1 MEDHLNILPNDNDV
15 FDKKKSTSEQQ
26 KSHLAKARQKAH
38 QALQRKKEA
47 KKKDV
52 QSKDTLL
59 SDEEEKQESEEEE
72 MPIPVKPKKI
82 VKPKKNQMS
91 EEEAEIYRFEKF
103 MKQMQNYEKVKELH
117 EQEVAESKKQEFYKN
132 NHERIMALIE
142 QDDKKKEIAEST
154 PTTVEK
160 VEEVEHPKL
169 KKLTSS
175 FCNINTNR
183 RRL

>member
-1 MEDHLNILPNDNDV
+1 MGNRLMRSSKSAESVYSYHNV
-15 FDKKKSTSEQQ
+15 YSTSPNNFHDLHYA
-26 KSHLAKARQKAH
+26 SFHG
-38 QALQRKKEA
+38 
-47 KKKDV
+47 
-52 QSKDTLL
+52 
-59 SDEEEKQESEEEE
+59 
-72 MPIPVKPKKI
+72 
-82 VKPKKNQMS
+82 
-91 EEEAEIYRFEKF
+91 
-103 MKQMQNYEKVKELH
+103 NYEKVKELH
-117 EQEVAESKKQEFYKN
+117 EKEVAESKKQEFYKN

-142 QDDKKKEIAEST
+142 QDDKKKEIAESA